1 MFFLLLICLLFTH
14 ATKVDLHEDMLTVV
28 IDKTLYIFYYVENQW
43 VEREKYQM
51 SYVTI
56 KDVAVSSPN
65 VVVLYERNDFQHVIK
80 IFGENIHEML
90 FVQPCNQLKMFN
102 NTLVTDGAN
111 VEKQV
116 RVLNVYDV
124 NGGYLSTTLTPSLNP
139 ENTCDGDIDV
149 NADWIVTSCYNDLD
163 YWVVVFGKINNEWV
177 HYNIIRHFVK
187 IKTLKL
193 KSNTVTV
200 IDVHNKVSSYR
211 LV

>member
-1 MFFLLLICLLFTH
+1 MFFLLLICLLFTQ
-14 ATKVDLHEDMLTVV
+14 ATKIDLHEDTLAVV
-28 IDKTLYIFYYVENQW
+28 IDKTLYIYSYVENKW
-43 VEREKYQM
+43 VERE
-51 SYVTI
+51 SYHMNYMKI
-56 KDVAVSSPN
+56 KDVAVYSPH
-65 VVVLYERNDFQHVIK
+65 VAVLYERNDFQHVIK
-80 IFGENIHEML
+80 IFGESINIML
-90 FVQPCNQLKMFN
+90 HVQPYNRLKMFN

-111 VEKQV
+111 VGKQV

-163 YWVVVFGKINNEWV
+163 YWVVVFRKINNEWV
-177 HYNIIRHFVK
+177 HCNIIRHFVK

-200 IDVHNKVSSYR
+200 LDVHNIESSYR

>member
-1 MFFLLLICLLFTH
+1 MFTH

-28 IDKTLYIFYYVENQW
+28 IDKTLYIFYYVENKW
-43 VEREKYQM
+43 VERE
-51 SYVTI
+51 SYHMNYMKI
-56 KDVAVSSPN
+56 KDVAVSSPH

-80 IFGENIHEML
+80 IFGESIHEML

-124 NGGYLSTTLTPSLNP
+124 NGGYLSTILTPSLNP

-163 YWVVVFGKINNEWV
+163 YWVVVFRKINNEWV
-177 HYNIIRHFVK
+177 YYNIIRHFVK
-187 IKTLKL
+187 IKTLGL
-193 KSNTVTV
+193 ESNTVTV
-200 IDVHNKVSSYR
+200 IDVHNIESSYR